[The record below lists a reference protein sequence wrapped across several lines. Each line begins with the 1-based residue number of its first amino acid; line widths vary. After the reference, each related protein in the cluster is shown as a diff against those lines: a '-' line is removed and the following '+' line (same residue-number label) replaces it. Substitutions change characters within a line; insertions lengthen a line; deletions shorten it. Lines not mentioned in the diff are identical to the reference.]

1 MRRYLISILFL
12 LSALG
17 LNAQEPKVRHYS
29 VIFKDLEIWTV
40 GSCIHSSVL
49 KKSEEDEI
57 FNHIFSNI
65 DSCKVYYT
73 TTDADYTAKDYRHI
87 AQAILFE
94 NDCNEG
100 KGRGYNTIEG
110 YRGKGA
116 LHIPTNG
123 EGKVIVYNSEGDMI
137 LRILYKDYYI
147 TSFEVRKDGT
157 SLYKAEGEFATNYFE
172 GTVYYEFLEGKIY
185 YKGKTRLFPT
195 P

>member
-29 VIFKDLEIWTV
+29 VIFKDLEIWTI
-40 GSCIHSSVL
+40 SFCIANIGL
-49 KKSEEDEI
+49 KESEEDEI
-57 FNHIFSNI
+57 FKHISSNM

-73 TTDADYTAKDYRHI
+73 TTVDYPAKDYRYR

-94 NDCNEG
+94 NDCNVAE
-100 KGRGYNTIEG
+100 GRGYNTIEG

-116 LHIPTNG
+116 LHIPYSNS
-123 EGKVIVYNSEGDMI
+123 EGKVVVYNSNGDMI
-137 LRILYKDYYI
+137 LRILYKDESI

-157 SLYKAEGEFATNYFE
+157 SLYKAEGEFTTYYFE
-172 GTVYYEFLEGKIY
+172 GTVNYEFSEGKIY
-185 YKGKTRLFPT
+185 YKGKTRKYPT

>member
-1 MRRYLISILFL
+1 MRRYLISILIL
-12 LSALG
+12 LYSLG
-17 LNAQEPKVRHYS
+17 LDAQEAKVRHYS
-29 VIFKDLEIWTV
+29 VIFKDLEIWTI
-40 GSCIHSSVL
+40 GNCIVNTRI

-57 FNHIFSNI
+57 FNHICSNI

-73 TTDADYTAKDYRHI
+73 TTNADCTPKSYRYT

-100 KGRGYNTIEG
+100 EGRGYNTIEG
-110 YRGKGA
+110 YRGKGV
-116 LHIPTNG
+116 LHLPSG

-137 LRILYKDYYI
+137 LRILYKDDSI

-157 SLYKAEGEFATNYFE
+157 SLYKAEGEFATIYFE

-185 YKGKTRLFPT
+185 YKGKLRN
-195 P
+195 

>member
-29 VIFKDLEIWTV
+29 VIFKDLEIWTI

-57 FNHIFSNI
+57 FKHINSNI

-73 TTDADYTAKDYRHI
+73 TTDADCTPKSYRYV

-94 NDCNEG
+94 NDCNAAE
-100 KGRGYNTIEG
+100 GRGYNTIEG

-116 LHIPTNG
+116 LHMPSG
-123 EGKVIVYNSEGDMI
+123 EGKVVVYNSEGDMI
-137 LRILYKDYYI
+137 LRILYKDDFI
-147 TSFEVRKDGT
+147 TSFEVRRDGT

-185 YKGKTRLFPT
+185 YKGKTRKYPT